1 MITEKIRLSV
11 TATGNTMEVVV
22 YSKRPEAIEVV
33 LGEGVHSVRC
43 TLTPN
48 RLGTAYVGS
57 VMGREVVYERSKDQ
71 VKADIERLNLGRRDY
86 QRR

>member
-33 LGEGVHSVRC
+33 LAKAC
-43 TLTPN
+43 TACAARSRP
-48 RLGTAYVGS
+48 TAWA
-57 VMGREVVYERSKDQ
+57 RPTW
-71 VKADIERLNLGRRDY
+71 AA
-86 QRR
+86 